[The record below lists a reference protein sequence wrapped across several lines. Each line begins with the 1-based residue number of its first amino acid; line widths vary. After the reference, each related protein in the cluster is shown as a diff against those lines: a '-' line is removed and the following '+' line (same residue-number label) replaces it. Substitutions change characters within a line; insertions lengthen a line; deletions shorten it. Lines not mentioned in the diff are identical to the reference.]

1 MTISTSQQML
11 DNAQAA
17 FASGDYGS
25 AYALASACLNVTPQ
39 LHQARALRVNAAL
52 QLERWSAAAADLQLL
67 LQVMPQHAQFRRLLA
82 VCWLRIGNT
91 HRDAQE
97 IEKSLSAYRTAIAI
111 DPSAQDARY
120 NLALLIKDGSGWV
133 EALDLL
139 AAVIAAEPDN
149 LDARLLQG
157 ELLIDLPQEEEALL
171 HLRYIAAHDS
181 DDVLLIE
188 SCCFFLVRAGDS
200 EAATELALRHFA
212 KNPQRWREAANIAL
226 KWREEGAGRAA
237 DLLLDSVVQTTTD
250 PAAQFRC
257 FLTRQLGLAPTY
269 PTTSDLVAGRGRYT
283 NALESLIEEYPPQ
296 RLAQIDLDPALL
308 SWSNFLLAYQGQNDR
323 ELQTYYGAWLSSAM
337 RECTEV
343 IGTVTSTKRQ
353 RPRLVLISSFFREC
367 TVGSYFLSWAE
378 HLATCDWELIIVQV
392 GPIFDHLTDRFE
404 RCATQML
411 RLDQP
416 ATELA
421 QTIIDLHADI
431 VLYPEL
437 GMNSRIFALAALR
450 LAPVQLCAW
459 GHPVTSGLPSI
470 DGYLSCGEMEPN
482 DAQRHYSERLLTLP
496 GIGTRYLSPA
506 LPTPL
511 SRAELGLPEN
521 RNLYLVPQS
530 PFKLLPENDT
540 ILIEVLRRDPTAL
553 FVLFDGAQRGPTRNL
568 RARLSRALRTVS
580 AAPENHLQFFPHGS
594 RDEFLRVNLVCNVM
608 LDSLYWS
615 GGNTTLDAL
624 HCGLPVVTCPGEF
637 MRGRQSMAM
646 LRRLGC
652 DELIVD
658 SPLALAVSAVALA
671 QNRTRRASIS
681 ARICERLPML
691 TGDIAPLLALDQILR
706 DLLRHNDKLSA

>member
-1 MTISTSQQML
+1 MINLANQSLL

-17 FASGDYGS
+17 FARGDYAN
-25 AYALASACLNVTPQ
+25 AYALASACLNVAPQ

-52 QLERWSAAAADLQLL
+52 QLERWPDAATDLQLL

-91 HRDAQE
+91 HRDAKE
-97 IEKSLSAYRTAIAI
+97 IEKSIAAYRNAITI
-111 DPSAQDARY
+111 DPNAQDARY
-120 NLALLIKDGSGWV
+120 NLALLIKDSSGWV

-139 AAVIAAEPDN
+139 AAVISAEPDN

-157 ELLIDLPQEEEALL
+157 ELLIDLPLEDEALV
-171 HLRYIAAHDS
+171 HLRYIAAHDPS
-181 DDVLLIE
+181 DVLLIE
-188 SCCFFLVRAGDS
+188 SCCIFLVRAGDS
-200 EAATELALRHFA
+200 ETAVELALRHFA

-226 KWREEGAGRAA
+226 KWGEEDAGHAA
-237 DLLLDSVVQTTTD
+237 DLLLDFIVQNTAE
-250 PAAQFRC
+250 PAARFRC
-257 FLTRQLGLAPTY
+257 FLSRQLGLAPTY
-269 PTTSDLVAGRGRYT
+269 TDTNELLASRERYT
-283 NALESLIEEYPPQ
+283 NALELLIEEYPPQ

-323 ELQTYYGAWLSSAM
+323 ELQMRFGAWLSSAM
-337 RECTEV
+337 RECTA
-343 IGTVTSTKRQ
+343 IRSTAESAKHQ
-353 RPRLVLISSFFREC
+353 RPRLVLVSSFFREC

-378 HLATCDWELIIVQV
+378 HLAICDWELIIVQV

-404 RCATQML
+404 RSAAQML
-411 RLDQP
+411 RLNGP
-416 ATELA
+416 AAELA
-421 QTIIDLHADI
+421 QAIIDLQADI

-437 GMNSRIFALAALR
+437 GMNSRIFALAALH
-450 LAPVQLCAW
+450 LAPIQTCAW

-470 DGYLSCGEMEPN
+470 DVYLSCGEMEPL
-482 DAQRHYSERLLTLP
+482 DAQVHYSERLLTLP
-496 GIGTRYLSPA
+496 GIGTRYLSPT

-511 SRAELGLPEN
+511 PREELGLPEN

-553 FVLFDGAQRGPTRNL
+553 FVLFAGAQRGPTRNL
-568 RARLSRALRTVS
+568 RTRLLRALRSVS
-580 AAPENHLQFFPHGS
+580 ATPENHLHFFPHGS
-594 RDEFLRVNLVCNVM
+594 RDEFLRVNLVCDVM

-658 SPLALAVSAVALA
+658 SPLALAESAVALA
-671 QNRTRRASIS
+671 QDRTRRAHIS
-681 ARICERLPML
+681 ARIRERLPML
-691 TGDIAPLLALDQILR
+691 TDDIAPLLALDQILR
-706 DLLRHNDKLSA
+706 DLLPRDDAPSA